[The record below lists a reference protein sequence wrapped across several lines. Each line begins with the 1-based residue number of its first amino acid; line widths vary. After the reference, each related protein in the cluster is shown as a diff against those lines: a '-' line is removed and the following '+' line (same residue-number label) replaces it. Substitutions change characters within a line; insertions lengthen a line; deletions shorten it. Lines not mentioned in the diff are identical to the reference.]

1 MKMKIEKDA
10 RENKDIIEKIER
22 KCWKE
27 IRDHTKDF
35 GAILKHIRQS
45 IKKKDPIVVEVD
57 ALVLRIHLDSILKNL
72 YILDTLEEVKE
83 DD

>member
-1 MKMKIEKDA
+1 MKEKKA
-10 RENKDIIEKIER
+10 RENKDIIEKIEK

-45 IKKKDPIVVEVD
+45 IKKKDPIVAQSD
-57 ALVLRIHLDSILKNL
+57 ALVLRIHLDNILKNL

-83 DD
+83 ND

>member
-1 MKMKIEKDA
+1 MKGKIEKDA
-10 RENKDIIEKIER
+10 RENKDIIEKIEK

-35 GAILKHIRQS
+35 GAIIKHLKQS
-45 IKKKDPIVVEVD
+45 VKKRDLIVAQSD

-72 YILDTLEEVKE
+72 HVLDTLEEVKE
-83 DD
+83 NG